1 MILNPFVFYII
12 DYDIQGSHS
21 DQLINRVENFDYNG
35 NVNNL
40 DYNSDGW
47 YYRDGFECYIDRN
60 VLTFLKEKIEGI
72 YYRFTFSHYFGYYF
86 TAKNYSQIRLTYNM
100 NTIFSVKDQNDA
112 SLFLSNFAWSM
123 GSSVWYL
130 NFGRLPNVFDDN
142 GTVILNDTAI
152 LNQASFIEIHL
163 KYRYTH
169 DYLGYVTYDIDQ
181 YLVLSSDLEILMI
194 LIPYPN
200 FFVD

>member
-1 MILNPFVFYII
+1 MILNPFVYYFI

-21 DQLINRVENFDYNG
+21 DQLINTVENFDYNAH
-35 NVNNL
+35 VNNL

-47 YYRDGFECYIDRN
+47 YYRDGFECYIDKN
-60 VLTFLKEKIEGI
+60 VLTFLKERIGSI
-72 YYRFTFSHYFGYYF
+72 YYRLTFIHYFGYYF
-86 TAKNYSQIRLTYNM
+86 TAKYYSQIRLTYNM
-100 NTIFSVKDQNDA
+100 NTIFSVKDQNDT
-112 SLFLSNFAWSM
+112 SLFSSNIAWSM

-130 NFGRLPNVFDDN
+130 NFGRLPNVSGAN
-142 GTVILNDTAI
+142 GTTVI

-163 KYRYTH
+163 KYRYNH
-169 DYLGYVTYDIDQ
+169 DYLGYITYDIDQ

-194 LIPYPN
+194 LIPYPQ